1 MNDFLSNEK
10 CMTLS
15 LVCSLYFHPR
25 SATAYF
31 HRSPIYQLE
40 LFAFLQGPCI
50 LIAGGFM
57 IYFRGMDF
65 HYSLRLRGTGICEIL
80 TVLLHELK
88 GYNEFVL
95 CSMAFS

>member
-1 MNDFLSNEK
+1 MNDFLSDEK

-15 LVCSLYFHPR
+15 LVCSLYLHPR
-25 SATAYF
+25 TAMAYF
-31 HRSPIYQLE
+31 HRSPILQFE
-40 LFAFLQGPCI
+40 PFAFLQGPCI
-50 LIAGGFM
+50 LIAGGFR
-57 IYFRGMDF
+57 ICFRGMDF

-88 GYNEFVL
+88 WYNEFVL